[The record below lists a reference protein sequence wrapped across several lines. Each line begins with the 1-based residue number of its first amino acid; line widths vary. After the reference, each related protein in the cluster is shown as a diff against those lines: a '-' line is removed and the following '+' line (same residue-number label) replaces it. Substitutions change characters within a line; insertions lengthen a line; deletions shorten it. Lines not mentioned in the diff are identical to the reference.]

1 MDVVVGRV
9 VKEHGIRGEVAVQPH
24 TDSPELRFAAGVM
37 LTGRARDGATT
48 RLTVESSRPHG
59 ERLLVR
65 FDGITDRDAAAGLRG
80 YTLRLDSSELAETDD
95 PDEFHDHQLIQL
107 HGELSDGTTV
117 GTVTDV
123 VHGPAGE
130 LLVLDTGGG
139 NTVLVPFVRQIV
151 TAVELDRGRLVIDP
165 PEGLLDVE

>member
-9 VKEHGIRGEVAVQPH
+9 VKEHGVRGEVAVQPH
-24 TDSPELRFAAGVM
+24 TDSPELRFARGAV
-37 LTGRARDGATT
+37 LTGRARDGSAR
-48 RLTVESSRPHG
+48 RLTVEASRPHG
-59 ERLLVR
+59 ERLLIR
-65 FDGITDRDAAAGLRG
+65 FDGISDRDAAESLRG
-80 YTLRLDSSELAETDD
+80 YTLRLDTSELADTGD
-95 PDEFHDHQLIQL
+95 PDEFHDHQLVQL
-107 HGELSDGTTV
+107 RGELSDGTAV

-130 LLVLDTGGG
+130 LLVLDTGDG

-151 TAVELDRGRLVIDP
+151 PAVELDRGRLVIDP